1 MLSSRVCQ
9 IAKKTAPL
17 EGAIHLAAS
26 LRSLVGVVVMVMVM
40 MMEFVLMM
48 LNIRLCTWD
57 RADRERNGGDGGQNE
72 SKFSHLKYSS
82 PSFLSDQKMAKASA
96 HVKWI
101 FMNGR
106 SGTRVHGWTTGREQ
120 PIAAVHWRPRVG
132 VCAWIEGNDPSVWK
146 AQLMVG
152 ANADCRCFPWSDR
165 RQDDAIEPMRTSTLG
180 RLP

>member
-26 LRSLVGVVVMVMVM
+26 LRSHVGVVVMVMVMM

-48 LNIRLCTWD
+48 LNIRLRTWD
-57 RADRERNGGDGGQNE
+57 RADRERNGADGGQNE

-106 SGTRVHGWTTGREQ
+106 SGTSVHGWTRARTTD
-120 PIAAVHWRPRVG
+120 
-132 VCAWIEGNDPSVWK
+132 CC
-146 AQLMVG
+146 G
-152 ANADCRCFPWSDR
+152 ALATESRSLRLDR
-165 RQDDAIEPMRTSTLG
+165 RKRTIGLEG
-180 RLP
+180 PVDGRRKCRLPMFPLVGSPPR